1 MTYSP
6 HRVKPMVEGGI
17 LTAVAILFALVST
30 YVPLIGAFVNLIWP
44 VPIILL
50 GVRHGYR
57 WSMLAAVASGFLI
70 ALLMHPLH
78 AVTVVVGFGLIGIVL
93 GHAFRKE
100 WSPARALMAG
110 TAASL
115 ISKVAVLGIAVAVL
129 GINPL
134 NQQADAMSRAMAQVM
149 EMYRSMGIKEAD
161 LAQIETM
168 MRATLE
174 LMKVIFPAGLAMA
187 ALLDTCLNYWAAK
200 VVLRK
205 LGHSIPNLPSFSRWV
220 LPRAV
225 IYALAVAMVMIYW
238 GNSRQLEF
246 LSGAG
251 VNLMMLSSV
260 ALLVQGLSLFSFFAD
275 KYSLSRW
282 VRGILLFLILTSGP
296 ISQGLIIA
304 GAFELIFDYRRLRKP
319 PVE

>member
-17 LTAVAILFALVST
+17 LTAAAILFALIST
-30 YVPLIGAFVNLIWP
+30 YVPLIGPFVNLIWP

-57 WSMLAAVASGFLI
+57 WSILATVAAGLLI

-78 AVTVVVGFGLIGIVL
+78 AITVVVGFGLIGIVL
-93 GHAFRKE
+93 GHALRKE
-100 WSPARALMAG
+100 MSPTKTILLG
-110 TAASL
+110 TAASVV
-115 ISKVAVLGIAVAVL
+115 SKVAVLAIASAVL

-134 NQQADAMSRAMAQVM
+134 NQQADAMTRAVSQVMDMYRAM
-149 EMYRSMGIKEAD
+149 GLKEED
-161 LAQIETM
+161 LAQLETM
-168 MRATLE
+168 MRSSLE
-174 LMKVIFPAGLAMA
+174 LMKIIFPAGLAMA

-200 VVLRK
+200 AVLRK
-205 LGHSIPNLPSFSRWV
+205 LGHVLADLPSFSRWV

-225 IYALAVAMVMIYW
+225 IYALALAMVMIYW
-238 GNSRQLEF
+238 GQSREINL
-246 LSGAG
+246 LLNAG
-251 VNLMMLSSV
+251 INLAMMSSV
-260 ALLVQGLSLFSFFAD
+260 ALLIQGVSLFVFFAE
-275 KYSLSRW
+275 KYKLSKW

-304 GAFELIFDYRRLRKP
+304 GAFELIFDYRRLRTP
-319 PVE
+319 PSD